1 MAACKVCGTQNRAG
15 HRYCPQC
22 GTPVLPRPELAPGAT
37 ALRSVANERKFVT
50 VLFADL
56 CNSTELVA
64 DADPEEAQ
72 RRLSVAI
79 TAMSESVEEYGGT
92 ISQLLGDGLLALFGA
107 PVAQE
112 DHALRACLAATAVQ
126 QRIRATTAARPLQV
140 RIGIHSGEVVVGT
153 ASQYLSTHYRADGTT
168 IHIASRVEKLAQPG
182 TAWITRDTFRLAESG
197 IEARSEGEYEIRGDA
212 LPARRLYSLVTTGQR
227 SAAAPLAR
235 RAMLGPLVG
244 RDQALAKLR
253 EHMDASLQRTL
264 RLVGLRGE
272 AGVGKSRLLTT
283 FRDELRSQGFREFA
297 VAPRAYATHVA
308 YNLASEMARALIGLD
323 PHLDARGQGEAAAA
337 EMASWPMPSLGH
349 QRAIND
355 LLGRAQDDALWSE
368 LTPPQRQRHL
378 VDAVKWLI
386 ERQLERGPVAILVED
401 LHQADNASLRL
412 LEKVIPR
419 LRDRPALVLASSR
432 EEFPARWYGQSWFAE
447 QWLDPL
453 NDVDMRRLATAL
465 LGSHDSV
472 APLIDFVVQRAEG
485 NPFFLEQLVI
495 TLIDNVS
502 LVGAPGDYR
511 CIRSGSQLAIPVSI
525 AAVISARV
533 DKLPPASKAALEAAA
548 VLGEPIS
555 IQAVAAMQQLDPCDA
570 KRQLAFAV
578 GAGLLRPQE
587 ATREE
592 FYQFRHA
599 LVREVVCGALT
610 QSRRKGLHRAAFI
623 ALHGQVAGAG
633 TEPAPLLARHAL
645 AGGLWLEAAGFA
657 VKGMARSIARSA
669 NRDALMMLEL
679 GLDAASH
686 QEEGDA
692 ALQRTELA
700 LRMKAIGALLPL
712 GQTATIVDNLHRA
725 TDIARR
731 LADPRSEAAASLQ
744 LAVTQWTRGE
754 YGPGLLAAE
763 TAALSASASGN
774 RNLQLAALQARVLL
788 HHGQGRYQEALAD
801 VRQAQA
807 EYAAE
812 LAQRQILPG
821 WIVLAEC
828 NMLLFMADCL
838 WRMAEFDAAQEALDR
853 SYRALEQSEHA
864 FTRSVTDFV
873 QGELWVAR
881 GRAGDAARLLEGT
894 LALCAASDIPTMYPP
909 ILAGHSMALARSGRA
924 AAAFETLSAANEQNA
939 YRAGGRYNEYY
950 FPRVLGICLLELG
963 RPEEALVQARVACG
977 AAEASGQH
985 GHLVDAM
992 HLEGECLAALGR
1004 HEAAMACLLD
1014 AAARADARAM
1024 RLTASKVRALIERV
1038 SSARA
1043 GVPASDVARRIPEAL
1058 A

>member
-1 MAACKVCGTQNRAG
+1 MAACKVCGTQNRSG

-22 GTPVLPRPELAPGAT
+22 GSPVLARTELGPGPA
-37 ALRSVANERKFVT
+37 ALRAIANERKFVT

-112 DHALRACLAATAVQ
+112 DHALRACLAAIAVQ
-126 QRIRATTAARPLQV
+126 QRIRTMTTDRPLQV

-153 ASQYLSTHYRADGTT
+153 ASEYLSLHYRADGTT
-168 IHIASRVEKLAQPG
+168 IHIASRVEKLARPG

-197 IEARSEGEYEIRGDA
+197 IEVRSEGEHEIRGDA
-212 LPARRLYSLVTTGQR
+212 LPARQLYSLVTTGQR

-244 RDQALAKLR
+244 REQALAKLR
-253 EHMDASLQRTL
+253 DQMDASLQRAF

-272 AGVGKSRLLTT
+272 PGVGKSRLLAT
-283 FRDELRSQGFREFA
+283 FRDELRSQGFREFT
-297 VAPRAYATHVA
+297 VAPRAYAMHVA
-308 YNLASEMARALIGLD
+308 YNLASEMARALIGLGS
-323 PHLDARGQGEAAAA
+323 HLDGKDLREAAAA
-337 EMASWPMPSLGH
+337 EMARWPSASLAH
-349 QRAIND
+349 QRAISD
-355 LLGRAQDDALWSE
+355 LLGCVQGDALWSD

-378 VDAVKWLI
+378 VEAVKWLI
-386 ERQLERGPVAILVED
+386 ERQLARGPVAILIED
-401 LHQADNASLRL
+401 LHQADHASLRL
-412 LEKVIPR
+412 LDKVIPR
-419 LRDRPALVLASSR
+419 LRDRSVLVLVSSR
-432 EEFPARWYGQSWFAE
+432 EEFPARWYGQPWFVE
-447 QWLDPL
+447 KWLDPL
-453 NDVDMRRLATAL
+453 NAVDMRRLATAL
-465 LGSHDSV
+465 LGTSDSV
-472 APLIDFVVQRAEG
+472 APLVDFVVQRADG

-511 CIRSGSQLAIPVSI
+511 CIKSYSPLAIPVSI

-533 DKLPPASKAALEAAA
+533 DLLPPASKAALEAAA

-555 IQAVAAMQQLDPCDA
+555 LQLVAAMQQLELA
-570 KRQLAFAV
+570 EATRHLAFAV
-578 GAGLLRPQE
+578 SAGLLRPQE

-592 FYQFRHA
+592 IYQFRHA
-599 LVREVVCGALT
+599 LVREVVCSALT
-610 QSRRKGLHRAAFI
+610 QSRQKGLHRAAFI
-623 ALHGQVAGAG
+623 ALHGQVTDTH
-633 TEPAPLLARHAL
+633 TELAPLLARHAL
-645 AGGLWLEAAGFA
+645 AGELWLEAAGFA
-657 VKGMARSIARSA
+657 LEAMGRSIARSA
-669 NRDALMMLEL
+669 NRDALLMLEL
-679 GLDAASH
+679 GLDATSH

-692 ALQRTELA
+692 ALQRQELA

-731 LADPRSEAAASLQ
+731 LGDRRSEAAASLQ

-754 YGPGLLAAE
+754 YGAGLLAAE
-763 TAALSASASGN
+763 TAALSAAASGN

-788 HHGQGRYQEALAD
+788 HHGQGRYPEALAD
-801 VRQAQA
+801 VREAQA

-812 LAQRQILPG
+812 LGQRQMLPG
-821 WIVLAEC
+821 WIVRAEC
-828 NMLLFMADCL
+828 NMLVFMADCL
-838 WRMAEFDAAQEALDR
+838 WRRAEFGAAQDALDR
-853 SYRALEQSEHA
+853 SYRALAQNEHA
-864 FTRSVTDFV
+864 FTRSVIDFV

-881 GRAGDAARLLEGT
+881 DRAADAATLLEGT
-894 LALCAASDIPTMYPP
+894 LALCSGSDIPTMYPP
-909 ILAGHSMALARSGRA
+909 ILALHSMALARSGRA
-924 AAAFETLSAANEQNA
+924 AAAFQALSAANEQKA
-939 YRAGGRYNEYY
+939 YRVGGRYNEYY

-963 RPEEALVQARVACG
+963 RHEEALLQAR
-977 AAEASGQH
+977 AARDAADASGQH

-992 HLEGECLAALGR
+992 HLEGECLVAMGR
-1004 HEAAMACLLD
+1004 HEAAMPCLLE
-1014 AAARADARAM
+1014 AATRADARGM
-1024 RLTASKVRALIERV
+1024 DLTASRVRSLIDTI
-1038 SSARA
+1038 SPARPSPAAA
-1043 GVPASDVARRIPEAL
+1043 GVAARVPEPL